1 MKLVV
6 AEKTNAAEN
15 IAKEL
20 GVGTKK
26 DKVYNTPVCRFTR
39 EGEEWVAMG
48 LRGHILAV
56 DFPRELQWREDQGWF
71 GVDEEGEV
79 FPASLPSTLAHP
91 PFEKVRKPFT
101 KEGVDIKGWK
111 VPSLPYL
118 VWAPVVKKPAE
129 KEIIRTL
136 KNLAKKADEV
146 IIATDFDREG
156 ELIGSDAVSM
166 VRQVNEDV
174 PVVRA
179 RYSSF
184 TKPELEHA
192 FARENLVAVDDD
204 LAAAGESRQ
213 FIDLIWGAVLTRYL
227 TMAKFGGL
235 GNVRSAGRVQTPTL
249 ALVARREKERQA
261 FVPEDYWVVR
271 GTAATQKGEEFK
283 FAHATARFKDEATAT
298 SAYQDAKAAGKARV
312 TDVVKKTRKGT
323 IQTPFN
329 TTSLQ
334 TAAAAEGLTP
344 ARTMRIAESLY
355 MSGLISYP
363 RVDNTVYPETLD
375 LSEVVTMLKG
385 VPQYSNYC
393 DELLAAHPLKA
404 TRGKQETTD
413 HPPIYPTGVGD
424 PDKLRP
430 EEWKLYNLIARRFLA
445 TLSEQPVIEGTKVT
459 LDAGGQT
466 FTASGDVLV
475 KPGYRAIYP
484 YGSKKDEQLPA
495 LSVGQEVDLTS
506 LDLEAKQTEPPAR
519 YSQGKLVQEMERLGL
534 GTKSTRA
541 SIIERLYE
549 VKYLKNDPIEPSQLG
564 MAIIDALECY
574 AAHITTPEMTSE
586 LEGDMTKVAEGKASQ
601 DAVVDHSRELLASLL
616 EGLIEHKEDLGEAI
630 SDAVQADAKI
640 GVCPKCGHDL
650 LVKQSAKTRS
660 SFIGCSAWPE
670 CEVTYPLPQG
680 KIQTVEELCPVCGC
694 PQIKVQPFRSK
705 PYVVCVDPACPTN
718 KEPDVTVGVCP
729 TCAAAGRE
737 GLLIA
742 HRSERTLKRFIRC
755 TNYDECS
762 TSYPLPQ
769 RGELKATGEVCPDC
783 GAPIVEVTTTRGP
796 WRICVNMDCPG
807 KARAEEEKAA
817 KAAARAAKAEAEMQ
831 GEGDEPKKASSK
843 KASSKKASTKKA
855 PAKKAAA
862 KKAPAKKASSKKK
875 AEPGA
880 AEEDASQE

>member
-118 VWAPVVKKPAE
+118 VWAPVVKEPAE

-283 FAHATARFKDEATAT
+283 VAHATARFKDEATAT

-393 DELLAAHPLKA
+393 DELLAAQPLKA

-495 LSVGQEVDLTS
+495 LSVGQEVALTS

-586 LEGDMTKVAEGKASQ
+586 LEGDMTKVAEGQASQ

-817 KAAARAAKAEAEMQ
+817 KAAARAAKAEAEAQ
-831 GEGDEPKKASSK
+831 GEGDEPK

-862 KKAPAKKASSKKK
+862 KKAPAKRASSKKK